1 MARFKHLTSCPACPS
16 SDACAVYDDG
26 SKFCFSCKA
35 FFPGDLDGKLQV
47 YVSRR
52 VSTNTPSDGA
62 DESSTKGRLPE
73 GSSTIS
79 REGVEWLSTYGI
91 EIPEA
96 LSRGLRWREET
107 QQLLFPLRNETG
119 RMVCV
124 QARNFGAYWA
134 GKAKYLNYGSR
145 EEALEIYQTPGKQSN
160 QLVLTED
167 ACSAIKVSRQCPAMP
182 VLGVSLSKNKLLR
195 IQRLGYT
202 SLVVWLDRDKWKEAR
217 EIADMAKWLGLSATS
232 VLTDL
237 DPKEYSDKEIER
249 FLS

>member
-26 SKFCFSCKA
+26 SKFCFSCKK
-35 FFPGDLDGKLQV
+35 FFPGDLDGRLQV
-47 YVSRR
+47 HVSRR
-52 VSTNTPSDGA
+52 VSTATSGNGA
-62 DESSTKGRLPE
+62 DELSTTGRLPE
-73 GSSTIS
+73 GSSTIA
-79 REGVEWLSTYGI
+79 RVGVEWLSTYGI
-91 EIPEA
+91 EVPEA
-96 LSRGLRWREET
+96 LTRGLRWREET
-107 QQLLFPLRNETG
+107 QQLLFPLRNEAG
-119 RMVCV
+119 RVVCV

-145 EEALEIYQTPGKQSN
+145 EEALERYRPKEPECH

-182 VLGVSLSKNKLLR
+182 VLGVSLSKSKLLR
-195 IQRLGYT
+195 IHRLGYT

-237 DPKEYSDKEIER
+237 DPKEYSDEEIER

>member
-26 SKFCFSCKA
+26 SKFCFSCKT
-35 FFPGDLDGKLQV
+35 FFPGDLDGRLQG
-47 YVSRR
+47 YVSKRDR
-52 VSTNTPSDGA
+52 QPDFSDSTADSLPSGTSKFSEEA
-62 DESSTKGRLPE
+62 
-73 GSSTIS
+73 
-79 REGVEWLSTYGI
+79 VEWLSKYDIGV
-91 EIPEA
+91 PEA
-96 LSRGLRWREET
+96 LGRGLQWREET

-119 RMVCV
+119 RVVCV
-124 QARNFGAYWA
+124 QARNFGTYWA

-145 EEALEIYQTPGKQSN
+145 EEALEIYRSQEPEYHR
-160 QLVLTED
+160 LVLTED

-182 VLGVSLSKNKLLR
+182 VLGVSLSKSKLLR

-237 DPKEYSDKEIER
+237 DPKEYSNLEIER
-249 FLS
+249 YLS

>member
-26 SKFCFSCKA
+26 SKFCFSCKT
-35 FFPGDLDGKLQV
+35 FFPGDLDGRLQV

-52 VSTNTPSDGA
+52 VSTDAHGTESDEPTTT
-62 DESSTKGRLPE
+62 DRLPE
-73 GSSTIS
+73 GSSTIAP
-79 REGVEWLSTYGI
+79 EGVDWLSTYDIG
-91 EIPEA
+91 IPEA

-107 QQLLFPLRNETG
+107 QQLLFPLRNEAG
-119 RMVCV
+119 RVVCV

-145 EEALEIYQTPGKQSN
+145 EEALEIYLPKEPERH

-237 DPKEYSDKEIER
+237 DPKEYSNIEIER
-249 FLS
+249 YLS

>member
-26 SKFCFSCKA
+26 SKFCFSCKT
-35 FFPGDLDGKLQV
+35 FFPGDLDGRLQV

-62 DESSTKGRLPE
+62 DESSTTGRLPE
-73 GSSTIS
+73 GSSTIA
-79 REGVEWLSTYGI
+79 REGVEWLSKYGI
-91 EIPEA
+91 GIPEA
-96 LSRGLRWREET
+96 LSKGLRWREET
-107 QQLLFPLRNETG
+107 QQLLFPLRNEAG
-119 RMVCV
+119 RVVCV
-124 QARNFGAYWA
+124 QARNFGSYWT

-145 EEALEIYQTPGKQSN
+145 EEALEIYQTQGKQAHL
-160 QLVLTED
+160 LVITED

-232 VLTDL
+232 ILTDL
-237 DPKEYSDKEIER
+237 DPKEYSNEEIER